1 MPSTSTYIE
10 DLTPV
15 DLVLS
20 LLFSLVVTLT
30 ALPLG
35 ILAAVLHVLT
45 TLIRN
50 IPTCVA
56 LGITCVVL
64 TSAVLL
70 ASAGYVVLQSGLL
83 GLRLV
88 VGCKRA
94 IESSAAV
101 GTNMASVFLDEWTR
115 EKKWASSG

>member
-1 MPSTSTYIE
+1 MAPTHTTE

-15 DLVLS
+15 DLVVSLLLS
-20 LLFSLVVTLT
+20 LLVTVT

-35 ILAAVLHVLT
+35 ILAAVLHVIT
-45 TLIRN
+45 TLVRN

-64 TSAVLL
+64 TSAVLV

-83 GLRLV
+83 GLRVV

-101 GTNMASVFLDEWTR
+101 GTNMASVFVEQWTR
-115 EKKWASSG
+115 EKKWGTSSG